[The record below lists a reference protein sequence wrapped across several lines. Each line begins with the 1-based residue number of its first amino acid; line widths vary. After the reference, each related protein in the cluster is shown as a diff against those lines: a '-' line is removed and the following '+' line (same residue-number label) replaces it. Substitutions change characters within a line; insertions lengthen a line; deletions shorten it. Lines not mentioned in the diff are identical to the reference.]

1 MTKNSDNFSNLQ
13 TLLRWKRYERPP
25 PRYFNNF
32 STGIIVQ
39 IERINEINQDPFWV
53 RWFRSFDPKPVL
65 VCAYGLAVGGTLLFG
80 FSFFGMGEGNS
91 QSSSASQGM
100 WLAGGFP
107 PPSLSVKNDLSS
119 LGSVAEISG
128 ALPLVPVVA
137 RGMDVPAFL
146 FDGSG
151 LRTERTKANYL
162 FQER

>member
-1 MTKNSDNFSNLQ
+1 MTQNSDNFSNLQ

-32 STGIIVQ
+32 STGIILQ
-39 IERINEINQDPFWV
+39 IERINEINQYPFWV
-53 RWFRSFDPKPVL
+53 RWFRNFDPKPIL

-91 QSSSASQGM
+91 QGSPVSQGL
-100 WLAGGFP
+100 WLAGGAP
-107 PPSLSVKNDLSS
+107 PPLSIRNELST
-119 LGSVAEISG
+119 LGSLAEISS
-128 ALPLVPVVA
+128 ALPLGPTIA

-151 LRTERTKANYL
+151 LKTELTKANYL